1 MEYSKANGH
10 IIEAYEQGYRADL
23 ETGEI
28 YSRTGKKLRLF
39 RKSRLCPLLQFSARI
54 SETHLALHRDGPGN
68 PAHARRCNID
78 AYRFIEYCKIG
89 GAAFEKG
96 AVVHADGNKLNLSP
110 DNIVSCTR
118 KEAGE
123 ITRRNHARK
132 K

>member
-10 IIEAYEQGYRADL
+10 IIEAFEQGYRADL

-28 YSRTGKKLRLF
+28 YSRTGRKLRLF

-54 SETHLALHRDGPGN
+54 SETHLA
-68 PAHARRCNID
+68 HARRCNID

-89 GAAFEKG
+89 GVVFEKG